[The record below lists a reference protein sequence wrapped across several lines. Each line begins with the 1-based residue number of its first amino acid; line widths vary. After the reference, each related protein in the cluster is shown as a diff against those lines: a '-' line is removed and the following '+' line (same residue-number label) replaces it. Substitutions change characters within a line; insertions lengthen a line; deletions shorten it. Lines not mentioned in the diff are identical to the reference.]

1 MNLRMCPRNL
11 LREVWKLQQGLDSFY
26 IVDETILLSKT
37 NQLTNDKYCSLSRTC
52 RYANLTVSAPLSAWG
67 DKVQSQILK
76 RGEIRKKWVL
86 GGDLKSSCHRYLSEG
101 GLLCFLFKKD
111 LALRAQFQILTLAC
125 FSQTTN

>member
-1 MNLRMCPRNL
+1 MIFDKVLLDTGMTLNKWSIIEGLRDSEFKDVSQEFIERSM
-11 LREVWKLQQGLDSFY
+11 KTSTSLDSFY

-86 GGDLKSSCHRYLSEG
+86 GG
-101 GLLCFLFKKD
+101 
-111 LALRAQFQILTLAC
+111 I
-125 FSQTTN
+125 